1 MYEELITHLR
11 ECAVSDE
18 DGCYDCCFIDSNK
31 GNGCKICVAY
41 LAEKAADAIEELQ
54 KAVQVVRCKD
64 CIHKPIRYAFGKP
77 DAPWIDEEYGERDY
91 TCPYLCG
98 DDYYN
103 KMPDDNGFCSLG
115 EKNEPPK
122 EDTDA

>member
-41 LAEKAADAIEELQ
+41 LAEKAANAIEELQ
-54 KAVQVVRCKD
+54 KPKWISVEERLPEKAKGRYWSDEVLVWNGESEFIACYGGLQDMWTASTR
-64 CIHKPIRYAFGKP
+64 ITHWMPKP
-77 DAPWIDEEYGERDY
+77 
-91 TCPYLCG
+91 
-98 DDYYN
+98 
-103 KMPDDNGFCSLG
+103 
-115 EKNEPPK
+115 EPPK
-122 EDTDA
+122 EETDG